1 MAGGS
6 RTQHLFVLMFLCLKM
21 RALCRF
27 LGGHVGTAPTVGM
40 IISRFFICLTLA
52 PSGLDR
58 WFSSFQHDRFC
69 CFVISRRFLGGPT
82 PPLQLG

>member
-27 LGGHVGTAPTVGM
+27 LGGHVGTAPTTGM
-40 IISRFFICLTLA
+40 TVS
-52 PSGLDR
+52 
-58 WFSSFQHDRFC
+58 
-69 CFVISRRFLGGPT
+69 
-82 PPLQLG
+82 